1 MEIVNENSSLVTL
14 HRRILQDLN
23 GTLEEMYEYESK
35 PKKVF
40 TNLFHN
46 RFFKVIDFLSL
57 SLSF

>member
-14 HRRILQDLN
+14 QRRILQDLN

-46 RFFKVIDFLSL
+46 RFF
-57 SLSF
+57 